1 MEVSAMGWRRGVLTV
16 VSTLACAATVAAQ
29 TTATSWN
36 PPRRADGQ
44 PDIEGIWAGRGGTT
58 TYSIEAGDDDRRVHL
73 RITGQVTDAKGLI
86 VDPPD
91 GKIPYQPWAAAR
103 RNDIYEKHTDPPS
116 IEYIDPIARGCFP
129 SGVPRINYQGG
140 NTIRII
146 QPPGYVVMVHEFQ
159 HLYRVIPLDDRPR
172 LSDDV
177 KLWMGES
184 RGRWEGNTLVV
195 DVRNLNDRTWFDIVG
210 GIHTDALRVV
220 ERWTFADPQT
230 LGYEATMED
239 PKAFTRPWT
248 VRILGYTRA
257 PAGYEQWED
266 ACVEGNRAVEL
277 MLRK

>member
-1 MEVSAMGWRRGVLTV
+1 MGRLRGVLAGI
-16 VSTLACAATVAAQ
+16 STLALAATAAAQ
-29 TTATSWN
+29 TAATSWD

-44 PDIEGIWAGRGGTT
+44 PNVEGIWAGRGGTT
-58 TYSIEAGDDDRRVHL
+58 TYSIEAGDDHRRVHL
-73 RITGQVTDAKGLI
+73 RITGQITDAKGLI

-103 RNDIYEKHTDPPS
+103 RNDIFEKHTDPPS
-116 IEYIDPIARGCFP
+116 IDYVDPIARGCFP

-146 QPPGYVVMVHEFQ
+146 QPPGYVIMIHEFQ

-172 LSDDV
+172 PSDSLT
-177 KLWMGES
+177 LWMGEP

-195 DVRNLNDRTWFDIVG
+195 DVRNLSDRTWFDIVG

-220 ERWTFADPQT
+220 ERWTFADPKT

-248 VRILGYTRA
+248 IRIRGFSRA
-257 PAGYEQWED
+257 EPGYEQWED

-277 MLRK
+277 MLRR